1 MRRFRPSAFGA
12 ADPAAA
18 AVPEDYTQYLSLAK
32 EFILPNDPVERKAVL
47 EARIANYRKMKRKVP
62 LLATFYDNEIRK
74 LQAKLDATAGQ
85 IAKKK
90 AGEQSTQTF
99 RYLGWAA
106 GGLFV
111 ILLGSMIYKNVVT
124 AKSTSGSK

>member
-62 LLATFYDNEIRK
+62 LLATFYDNEIAK
-74 LQAKLDATAGQ
+74 MQARLSATTGQ
-85 IAKKK
+85 IEKSKR
-90 AGEQSTQTF
+90 GDVSTQTY
-99 RYLGWAA
+99 RYIGWTV
-106 GGLFV
+106 GGLTAV
-111 ILLGSMIYKNVVT
+111 LLGTLIWRTVVLT
-124 AKSTSGSK
+124 KGK